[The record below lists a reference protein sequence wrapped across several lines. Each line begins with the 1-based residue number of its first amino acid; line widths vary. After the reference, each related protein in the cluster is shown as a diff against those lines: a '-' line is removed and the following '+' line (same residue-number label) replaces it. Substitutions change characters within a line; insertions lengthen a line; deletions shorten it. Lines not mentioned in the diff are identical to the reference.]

1 MKERKKYFDTLD
13 VNKITDN
20 KAFWKN
26 IQSLSSE
33 KRKFALKITHE
44 DREENII
51 SDDTL
56 VSVELNNCFENLT
69 KTIKI
74 NENTYIVDSHSNV
87 IDPVDKVINTYKN
100 HTSILLIK
108 QELENVDHFSF
119 QEVL

>member
-20 KAFWKN
+20 KTFWKN
-26 IQSLSSE
+26 IQTLSSE
-33 KRKFALKITHE
+33 KRKFAHKITHE

-100 HTSILLIK
+100 HPSILLIK